1 MQPGAYKKLLSIF
14 NFLLAKHAGPCF
26 VAKKHA
32 KKTYEIKNAVE
43 VVFKVVGIFLQFASY

>member
-32 KKTYEIKNAVE
+32 KKDLRNKKRCGGG
-43 VVFKVVGIFLQFASY
+43 F